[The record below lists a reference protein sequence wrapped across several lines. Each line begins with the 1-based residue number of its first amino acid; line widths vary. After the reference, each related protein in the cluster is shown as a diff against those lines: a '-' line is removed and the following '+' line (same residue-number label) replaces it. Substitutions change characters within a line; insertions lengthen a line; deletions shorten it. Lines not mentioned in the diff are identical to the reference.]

1 MTFDEIIN
9 QTFNNNV
16 PPSNGINGQPY
27 KIKAGDFQIAKE
39 DLNNFQELFTKEPNK
54 GVGNGEVSIY
64 YLFNY
69 HKSNIKTGSA
79 LTGSTKY
86 RTQIAKENR
95 GENDPDLIIN
105 GKPVEIKA
113 YTSHSKFSLGRF
125 QAKKEFREIISLLF
139 SVDNIANEKSFT
151 DVLNFSYKDIARS
164 AENLCQLRYVLNQ
177 NKKLKSLPFLDKV
190 NKKIE
195 AFDKIAKSADRNLGE
210 SICYNPTIERPG
222 GDTMALEISKYI
234 TLKMLEGKP
243 GDKGFIMNLIPDGTK
258 RKLDVKKG
266 IKIIEIDFDKFE
278 DDPKILGSESP
289 QTFTFNGGAFSANF
303 LKLFP

>member
-1 MTFDEIIN
+1 MTFDDIIKE
-9 QTFNNNV
+9 TFKGKV

-27 KIKAGDFQIAKE
+27 KIEAGDFKIAYE
-39 DLNNFQELFTKEPNK
+39 DLENFQKLFTKEPNK
-54 GVGNGEVSIY
+54 GVGNGEVSIF

-69 HKSNIKTGSA
+69 HKSNVKTGSA
-79 LTGSTKY
+79 LTGDTKY

-95 GENDPDLIIN
+95 GDNDPDLIIN
-105 GKPVEIKA
+105 GKTVEIKA
-113 YTSHSKFSLGRF
+113 YTSHNKFSLGRF
-125 QAKKEFREIISLLF
+125 QAKKEFREMISFLF

-164 AENLCQLRYVLNQ
+164 SEHLCQLRYVLNQ
-177 NKKLKSLPFLDKV
+177 NKELKSLPFLDKV

-195 AFDKIAKSADRNLGE
+195 AFDKVAKSADKKLGE
-210 SICYNPTIERPG
+210 NICYNPTVERPG

-243 GDKGFIMNLIPDGTK
+243 GDKGFIMNLIPDGSK
-258 RKLDVKKG
+258 KKLNVQKG
-266 IKIIEIDFDKFE
+266 IKIIKIDFDKFE
-278 DDPKILGSESP
+278 DDPRILGSESP

>member
-9 QTFNNNV
+9 QTFSNNI

-27 KIKAGDFQIAKE
+27 KIQAGDFKIASQ
-39 DLNNFQELFTKEPNK
+39 DLNAFQTLFTKEPNK

-69 HKSNIKTGSA
+69 HKSNIQAGSA
-79 LTGSTKY
+79 LRGGTKY
-86 RTQIAKENR
+86 IKQIAKENR
-95 GENDPDLIIN
+95 GDNDPDLIIN
-105 GKPVEIKA
+105 GKTVEIKA

-164 AENLCQLRYVLNQ
+164 AEHLCQLRFVLNK
-177 NKKLKSLPFLDKV
+177 NKELKKLPFLDKL
-190 NKKIE
+190 NKKIQ
-195 AFDKIAKSADRNLGE
+195 AFDNLVKSADKKLAD
-210 SICYNPTIERPG
+210 SICFKPTASRPG
-222 GDTMALEISKYI
+222 GDKMALEISKYI

-243 GDKGFIMNLIPDGTK
+243 GDKGFIMNLIPDGSK
-258 RKLDVKKG
+258 RKLDVAKG
-266 IKIIEIDFDKFE
+266 IKIIKIDFDKFE
-278 DDPKILGSESP
+278 DDPIILGSESP